1 MKYLEILDL
10 KINNYKLMDDVVKK
24 IDDFT
29 TLKYILMQLISI
41 DWEKIWEDA
50 LN

>member
-1 MKYLEILDL
+1 MKYLENLDL
-10 KINNYKLMDDVVKK
+10 KISNYKIMDDVVKK